1 MTNQERFWN
10 SNHLHQPSWVE
21 KVGMWCAWAIPSY
34 VEDDNLTFQFKIIKN
49 IKILNV
55 KISKF
60 LFQLNFL
67 ETLINDV
74 LLGDMRNKDIDSA

>member
-1 MTNQERFWN
+1 
-10 SNHLHQPSWVE
+10 
-21 KVGMWCAWAIPSY
+21 MWCAWAIPSY

-49 IKILNV
+49 IKIL
-55 KISKF
+55 KGKMSKF

-74 LLGDMRNKDIDSA
+74 LLGDMRNKDIDNA